1 MEDYG
6 TSTVLIITVIG
17 TVVVLGI
24 VVWLR
29 SRADKGTDK
38 K

>member
-1 MEDYG
+1 MEDSG

-29 SRADKGTDK
+29 SRQDKREK
-38 K
+38 

>member
-6 TSTVLIITVIG
+6 TSTVLIITVVG

-29 SRADKGTDK
+29 SRQDKSSDK